1 MTAANPVRPA
11 AFGLAGAALMAIGS
25 LVASPAGA
33 TGAEVWTKGLALLA
47 DAHEVRIMIGAALAP
62 LGAALALAGCI
73 AVFRLLRPAGRGVAL
88 VAAAGFAQFFV
99 CLAAY
104 EAGRPIIGALHRVP
118 ELAPDASLIV
128 DATTYL
134 NVHRALAG
142 LGLFFGSMFYFFTVL
157 FRDTLLPRL
166 AVVATPVIWV
176 PLIRITP
183 LLPAGGGAFWFA
195 FLDVVWIGVFAALF
209 VWARR
214 APAGPT
220 EP

>member
-1 MTAANPVRPA
+1 MTARNPAPA
-11 AFGLAGAALMAIGS
+11 AAVGLAGAALMATGS

-33 TGAEVWTKGLALLA
+33 PGAEVWSHGLALLA
-47 DAHEVRIMIGAALAP
+47 DAHPVRIMIGAALAP
-62 LGAALALAGCI
+62 LGAALALAGCL
-73 AVFRLLRPAGRGVAL
+73 AVFRLLSPGGRGVAL
-88 VAAAGFAQFFV
+88 VAAGGFAQFFV

-118 ELAPDASLIV
+118 DLASDASLIV

-157 FRDTLLPRL
+157 FRPTALPRV
-166 AVVATPVIWV
+166 AVLATPVLWV

-183 LLPAGGGAFWFA
+183 LLPGGGGAFWFA
-195 FLDVVWIGVFAALF
+195 YLDLVWVGVFAALWA
-209 VWARR
+209 WARR
-214 APAGPT
+214 SAHA
-220 EP
+220 